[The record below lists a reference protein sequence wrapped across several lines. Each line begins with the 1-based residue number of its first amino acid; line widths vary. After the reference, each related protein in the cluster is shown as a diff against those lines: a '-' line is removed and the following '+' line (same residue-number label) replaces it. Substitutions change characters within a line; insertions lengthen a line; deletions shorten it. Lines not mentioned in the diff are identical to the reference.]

1 MTSYYREIEILLH
14 TQVDMTEN
22 TTLGNYV
29 DLSDHDVDLLK
40 NYVDLPDIKLTS
52 LWQLGT

>member
-14 TQVDMTEN
+14 TQVNMTEN

-29 DLSDHDVDLLK
+29 DLSDHDVDLLE
-40 NYVDLPDIKLTS
+40 NYVDLSDIKLTN

>member
-29 DLSDHDVDLLK
+29 DFSDHDVDLLE
-40 NYVDLPDIKLTS
+40 NYVDLSDIKLTS